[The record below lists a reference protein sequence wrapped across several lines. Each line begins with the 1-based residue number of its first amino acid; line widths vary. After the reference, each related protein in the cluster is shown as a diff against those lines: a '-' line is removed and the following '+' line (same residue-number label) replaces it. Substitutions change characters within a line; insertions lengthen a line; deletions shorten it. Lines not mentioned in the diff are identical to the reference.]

1 MQLSPGPFERI
12 QNPSEYAK
20 YAFDPITAL
29 PLGCGHAFWV
39 GSLTRDLGLNE
50 LTLSPAHLVR
60 VLKSQH
66 PFYFSDLR
74 KNVRCH
80 GWASVWASHKSISL
94 LEGFCH
100 AGSIAA
106 ANAARDTA
114 HFVARLGQ
122 SARLQKGREWRATRE
137 EQAML
142 MAVAIHHWSRNSDP
156 HTHAHFFVS
165 PMLCCEDKW
174 QLPQMHYVFRHAR
187 LVAQLFESS
196 LRWNL
201 IEQGYETEQVRIG
214 DHLHSRVV
222 GIPDSICSR
231 FSTRTK
237 DISEFRLPAAESILN
252 ERAASKLANYLTRSN
267 KQSSSEEQKV
277 QQYHAQLSPDELRSI
292 HQLVEAAERRRES
305 GIIVPDDHDLEA
317 RLIRAIDSACAKQR
331 SATDADVLSELFET
345 PGCPLPPLAA
355 VDHLATLRAGGPR
368 APRNHYIQGRHDL
381 SQTSPVHVAQVSS
394 PVVVDQGE
402 CHAVFGHRGGP
413 LGIVSPQTLAKR
425 IDLVRR
431 ADPPHKG
438 GRWNT
443 CKKLI
448 LLRAFDKPP

>member
-1 MQLSPGPFERI
+1 
-12 QNPSEYAK
+12 
-20 YAFDPITAL
+20 
-29 PLGCGHAFWV
+29 
-39 GSLTRDLGLNE
+39 
-50 LTLSPAHLVR
+50 
-60 VLKSQH
+60 
-66 PFYFSDLR
+66 
-74 KNVRCH
+74 
-80 GWASVWASHKSISL
+80 
-94 LEGFCH
+94 
-100 AGSIAA
+100 
-106 ANAARDTA
+106 
-114 HFVARLGQ
+114 
-122 SARLQKGREWRATRE
+122 
-137 EQAML
+137 ML